1 MNKNMGIKS
10 SHPSLGFTLIE
21 LMIVVAIIGIL
32 AAIAIPQY
40 QTYVAKTQVTRA
52 MADSSVIK
60 TSVETCILDGLTAIG
75 IGPTLCDPQASGS
88 SILVGA
94 SQGSPIPAG
103 TGVAQIAPANIG
115 TTPTITGTFGNLAS
129 TVLAGQ
135 TVTWTR
141 GPDGSW
147 ACTSTAPS
155 NFRPTNC

>member
-1 MNKNMGIKS
+1 MKTKQN
-10 SHPSLGFTLIE
+10 GFTLIE

-52 MADSSVIK
+52 IADSGVIK

-75 IGPTLCDPQASGS
+75 VGNNLCDPQATGS

-94 SQGSPIPAG
+94 SQGAPIPPN

-115 TTPTITGTFGNLAS
+115 NTPTITGTFGNLAA
-129 TVLAGQ
+129 TTLAGQ
-135 TVTWTR
+135 TVTWSR
-141 GPDGSW
+141 SAQGSW
-147 ACTSTAPS
+147 TCSSTVAANYKPAS
-155 NFRPTNC
+155 C